1 MKKLL
6 FVFIFS
12 ALFFNTAKS
21 EPLLLSCQIKDKSEK
36 PYFIGVDLINKT
48 IDKAGNLFKIISISE
63 KLVQA
68 ERRIKIENKHYVTTI
83 FLDRYHGD
91 MTFIN
96 TAKSSTDQKFKIIE
110 NITFGCNNYPVF

>member
-1 MKKLL
+1 MK
-6 FVFIFS
+6 
-12 ALFFNTAKS
+12 
-21 EPLLLSCQIKDKSEK
+21 
-36 PYFIGVDLINKT
+36 
-48 IDKAGNLFKIISISE
+48 
-63 KLVQA
+63 A